1 MATASLRVSHCEI
14 DEFAHRIGR
23 HPDRRPRRRPRER
36 RRQCWRRLQAVRV
49 AEAALEA
56 KVKGGLEIPDFVRT
70 VLAPDRVGRVG

>member
-1 MATASLRVSHCEI
+1 VLAALK
-14 DEFAHRIGR
+14 
-23 HPDRRPRRRPRER
+23 
-36 RRQCWRRLQAVRV
+36 AVRV